1 MDEFFSKMEGQK
13 IDLKALSQEKM
24 ALKKLENVRNDHQR
38 RIEQLQKNQVSFQ
51 LLNLILLS
59 VIKHKYMLHVYLATQ
74 IGYKM
79 ILPNFVHL

>member
-1 MDEFFSKMEGQK
+1 MEGQK

-59 VIKHKYMLHVYLATQ
+59 IQFSLQDITIIIVISSKANW
-74 IGYKM
+74 I
-79 ILPNFVHL
+79 

>member
-13 IDLKALSQEKM
+13 IDLKALSQEKT

-59 VIKHKYMLHVYLATQ
+59 VIVISSNANW
-74 IGYKM
+74 I
-79 ILPNFVHL
+79 

>member
-51 LLNLILLS
+51 LLNLTLLS
-59 VIKHKYMLHVYLATQ
+59 IIIVISSNSNW
-74 IGYKM
+74 I
-79 ILPNFVHL
+79 

>member
-59 VIKHKYMLHVYLATQ
+59 IIKYCY
-74 IGYKM
+74 I
-79 ILPNFVHL
+79 

>member
-1 MDEFFSKMEGQK
+1 MEGQK

-24 ALKKLENVRNDHQR
+24 ALKKLENVKNDHQR

-59 VIKHKYMLHVYLATQ
+59 IINIVISSDTNW
-74 IGYKM
+74 I
-79 ILPNFVHL
+79 

>member
-59 VIKHKYMLHVYLATQ
+59 IIVISSNANW
-74 IGYKM
+74 I
-79 ILPNFVHL
+79 

>member
-13 IDLKALSQEKM
+13 IDLKALSQEKT

-59 VIKHKYMLHVYLATQ
+59 IILIVISSNANW
-74 IGYKM
+74 I
-79 ILPNFVHL
+79 